1 MFFDDMTTWL
11 SSKPFE
17 IGFDRKEQEYN
28 EQLIRKMELTIKG
41 WSENGVVEK
50 TVDLKEQSKKELTLM
65 VVSDNTDIVPQ
76 KSRARLTIV

>member
-1 MFFDDMTTWL
+1 MFFDDMTTWIN
-11 SSKPFE
+11 SKPSE
-17 IGFDRKEQEYN
+17 MGFVCKEQEYN

-76 KSRARLTIV
+76 KSRAKLTVV